1 MVRGSVVFACCLRMH
16 MRNASTAAAIA
27 AVAIT
32 GWSYTLLA
40 DDLAGP
46 ARVIDGDTI
55 AFASRHVRLHGIDAP
70 ETDQVCLDARGERW
84 TCGVAARDRLSSH
97 VTGRN
102 ISCSAHGEDRYGRT
116 LATCSAGGENL
127 NAWMVREGLAL
138 AYVQY
143 SREYVGEEAAAREHR
158 SGMWAGAFIAPWDWR
173 HRNMHTVILGALS
186 VPVAAQAK
194 LLAPASSATAP
205 SPECIIKGNVN
216 RQGERI
222 YHMPGQ
228 GAYMLVSIRI
238 DRAACTARIATC
250 IPHMAPECAGAH

>member
-1 MVRGSVVFACCLRMH
+1 MLPRRIKSALTLKASGGPEGSRRANVFPRISQSGITC
-16 MRNASTAAAIA
+16 AS
-27 AVAIT
+27 
-32 GWSYTLLA
+32 
-40 DDLAGP
+40 
-46 ARVIDGDTI
+46 
-55 AFASRHVRLHGIDAP
+55 
-70 ETDQVCLDARGERW
+70 
-84 TCGVAARDRLSSH
+84 
-97 VTGRN
+97 
-102 ISCSAHGEDRYGRT
+102 HGEDRYGRM

-158 SGMWAGAFIAPWDWR
+158 SGMWGGEFIAPWDWR
-173 HRNMHTVILGALS
+173 HRNTHTIVLGGLS

-194 LLAPASSATAP
+194 LLAPASSGSGP

-228 GAYMLVSIRI
+228 GAYANVNMEDSRKRWFCSESGA
-238 DRAACTARIATC
+238 RAAGWRPAKR
-250 IPHMAPECAGAH
+250 